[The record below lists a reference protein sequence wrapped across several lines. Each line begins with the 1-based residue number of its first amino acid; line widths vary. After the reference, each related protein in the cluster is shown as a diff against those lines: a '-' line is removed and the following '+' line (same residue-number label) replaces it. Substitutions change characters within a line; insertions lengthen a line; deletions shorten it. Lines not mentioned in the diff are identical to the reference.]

1 MVLKALIK
9 HESGVYVLSRPHTF
23 AQAEMI
29 TSAHCANVLTSLQE
43 ICSYVVV
50 DGPTRHDPGGRSVL
64 DASDFN
70 LMIVQLL
77 VTNVRNADRMI
88 QELAAQGFNTERI
101 SLVYNRLGRES
112 AHLTLEQVETIL
124 GHKMFAS
131 IADDWKSVSSSVNI
145 GQPLRQHCEKSK
157 VRREI
162 RHLAMLLHSPET
174 HTANSSKQGGL
185 LGRLL
190 GKPSSTPGKEDTS
203 VEAALKPATQG

>member
-1 MVLKALIK
+1 M
-9 HESGVYVLSRPHTF
+9 
-23 AQAEMI
+23 
-29 TSAHCANVLTSLQE
+29 
-43 ICSYVVV
+43 CSYVVI
-50 DGPTRHDPGGRSVL
+50 DGPTRHDPGGRCVL

-88 QELAAQGFNTERI
+88 QELATQGFNPDRI

-112 AHLTLEQVETIL
+112 AHLTLDQVETIL

-131 IADDWKSVSSSVNI
+131 VSDDWKTVSASVNI

-174 HTANSSKQGGL
+174 LAASTSKQGGL

-190 GKPSSTPGKEDTS
+190 GKTS
-203 VEAALKPATQG
+203 ATTSGQIEPVEGALKPATQG